1 MKYITK
7 EPVRN
12 RYSLLVYKNFFFHVL
27 RIKCTFPE
35 SASRT
40 AISIL
45 KLKKEGNKS
54 IKEINELKTC

>member
-12 RYSLLVYKNFFFHVL
+12 RTSLLVYKNFFIHVL

-45 KLKKEGNKS
+45 KLKKKG
-54 IKEINELKTC
+54 IKV